1 MYSSE
6 EPVWPTTWSQLTN
19 LTKLHF
25 RCTDSRNNTYLP
37 QFLTDLRNVRN
48 LELATDIRHFDNSW
62 EEYLVLIAMRLTL
75 LTKLEI
81 IVALPRKSE
90 LRWGMMER
98 FEETCKNA
106 NHRMPG
112 MLYIPPDVDKRR
124 YHMVKEGP
132 LIYML
137 EKIEGV

>member
-6 EPVWPTTWSQLTN
+6 EPVWPTTWSQLTK

-25 RCTDSRNNTYLP
+25 HCTDSRDTTYLP

-48 LELATDIRHFDNSW
+48 LELATDILHFDNSW

-75 LTKLEI
+75 LTKLDI
-81 IVALPRKSE
+81 IVAFPFKSQLQWE
-90 LRWGMMER
+90 MMQR
-98 FEETCKNA
+98 FEEICKNA

-112 MLYIPPDVDKRR
+112 MQYIPPTYVDKLRF
-124 YHMVKEGP
+124 YQVKEGTV
-132 LIYML
+132 IYTF
-137 EKIEGV
+137 EIF